1 MACYDKA
8 TLESKQKN
16 IIKNQSFK
24 KNDRMKG
31 FNNKKGV
38 DIHHPFLYF
47 RPPLLQGTCL
57 KHRPERNTKKVID
70 FGVENKL

>member
-8 TLESKQKN
+8 TPESKQKKV
-16 IIKNQSFK
+16 IKKQHIKN
-24 KNDRMKG
+24 NDRTKRS
-31 FNNKKGV
+31 NNKKGV

-57 KHRPERNTKKVID
+57 K
-70 FGVENKL
+70 

>member
-24 KNDRMKG
+24 KNDRIKG

-38 DIHHPFLYF
+38 DIPPPFLYF
-47 RPPLLQGTCL
+47 RPPLLQGKPL
-57 KHRPERNTKKVID
+57 KQGAPKETQRK
-70 FGVENKL
+70 